1 LTTVA
6 GSIPVRMQAS
16 ACGRVLSYH
25 VFRVL
30 APDGISVAVQDW
42 TPANASGAPPDTS
55 GRPAVIFIHG
65 FSQSHG
71 AWLKQVTSSLA
82 EDHRLVTYDLRGHG
96 ESAKPTDPMFYRE
109 SSRWAGELREV
120 MACANLVKPVVVA
133 WSYAG
138 RVVLDYLSAYGDS
151 GIAGLV
157 MVNATS
163 KADADVLGPAIPLLR
178 QMGNSD
184 PTISAD
190 ATRALLH
197 ACVAKP
203 LPVEEFEYMYR
214 YNMAVPS
221 KIRANLGGRET
232 AYEPALKRLRV
243 PTLVLH
249 GDLDPI
255 NLPAMAAYTVS
266 QVRGAR
272 RIQYEDVAH
281 MPFWE
286 SPQRFNRDLAEF
298 VSSIC

>member
-1 LTTVA
+1 
-6 GSIPVRMQAS
+6 MQET
-16 ACGRVLSYH
+16 ACGRNVSYQG
-25 VFRVL
+25 FRVR

-42 TPANASGAPPDTS
+42 APANAASLPE
-55 GRPAVIFIHG
+55 VIFIHG

-82 EDHRLVTYDLRGHG
+82 ENHRLVTYDLRGHG
-96 ESAKPTDPMFYRE
+96 ESDKPTDPMFYRE

-120 MACANLVKPVVVA
+120 MARADLLKPVVVA

-138 RVVLDYLSAYGDS
+138 RVILDYVTAYGDS

-163 KADADVLGPAIPLLR
+163 KADAGVLGPAIPLLR

-184 PTISAD
+184 PTISAG
-190 ATRALLH
+190 ATRALLN

-203 LPVEEFEYMYR
+203 LPDAEFEYMYR

-221 KIRANLGGRET
+221 KVRANLSGRET
-232 AYEPALKRLRV
+232 AYEPALKRLSV

-249 GDLDPI
+249 GGLDPI
-255 NLPAMAAYTVS
+255 NLPAMSAYTVS

-272 RIQYEDVAH
+272 RIQYEDAAH

-286 SPQRFNRDLAEF
+286 SPQRFNEDLAEF
-298 VSSIC
+298 VSSTR

>member
-1 LTTVA
+1 
-6 GSIPVRMQAS
+6 MQARE
-16 ACGRVLSYH
+16 CGHDLEYRG
-25 VFRVL
+25 FRVS
-30 APDGISVAVQDW
+30 APDGVSVAVQDW
-42 TPANASGAPPDTS
+42 SRESAG
-55 GRPAVIFIHG
+55 GLPAVIFIHG

-82 EDHRLVTYDLRGHG
+82 DSNRLVTYDLRGHG
-96 ESAKPTDPMFYRE
+96 ESDKPTDPVFYRE
-109 SSRWAGELREV
+109 SSRWAGELRAV
-120 MACANLVKPVVVA
+120 MSQANLVKPVVVA

-138 RVVLDYLSAYGDS
+138 RVILDYLSAYGDAEI
-151 GIAGLV
+151 GGVV

-178 QMGNSD
+178 QMANSD

-190 ATRALLH
+190 ATRALLN

-203 LPVEEFEYMYR
+203 LPPEEFEYMYR

-243 PTLVLH
+243 PTLVVH
-249 GDLDPI
+249 GELDPI
-255 NLPAMAAYTVS
+255 NLPAMAAYTAS
-266 QVRGAR
+266 QVKGAR
-272 RIQYEDVAH
+272 HLVYEDVAH

-286 SPQRFNRDLAEF
+286 SPQRFNGDLAEF
-298 VSSIC
+298 IRSAHG